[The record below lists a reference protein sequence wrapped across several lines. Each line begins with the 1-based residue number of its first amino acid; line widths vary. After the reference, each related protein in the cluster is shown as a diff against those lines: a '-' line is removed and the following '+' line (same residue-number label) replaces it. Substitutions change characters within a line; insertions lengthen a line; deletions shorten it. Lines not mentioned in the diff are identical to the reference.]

1 MGIWNYYKRYVEKR
15 VAKEDDAR
23 RQEIQNDIRIVLKN
37 NVLWLIVGDEAIYK
51 VNNSDTAE
59 DIIKKTKE
67 IFNVAKEYKEL

>member
-23 RQEIQNDIRIVLKN
+23 RQEIQDDIRIVLKN
-37 NVLWLIVGDEAIYK
+37 NALWLVVGDEAVYK
-51 VNNSDTAE
+51 ANNSDTAE

>member
-1 MGIWNYYKRYVEKR
+1 MGIWNYYKRYIEKR

-37 NVLWLIVGDEAIYK
+37 NVLWLVVGDEAVYK

>member
-1 MGIWNYYKRYVEKR
+1 MGIWDYYKRYVEKR

-23 RQEIQNDIRIVLKN
+23 RQEIQDDIRIVLKN
-37 NVLWLIVGDEAIYK
+37 NALWLVVGDEAVYK

-59 DIIKKTKE
+59 DIVKKTKE

>member
-37 NVLWLIVGDEAIYK
+37 NVLWLVVGDEAVYK
-51 VNNSDTAE
+51 ANNSDTAE

>member
-1 MGIWNYYKRYVEKR
+1 MGIWDYYKRYVEKR

-37 NVLWLIVGDEAIYK
+37 NILWLVVGDEAVYK

>member
-1 MGIWNYYKRYVEKR
+1 MGICDYYKHYVEKR

-37 NVLWLIVGDEAIYK
+37 NALWLVVGNEAVYK
-51 VNNSDTAE
+51 ANNSDTAE

-67 IFNVAKEYKEL
+67 IFDVAKEYKEL

>member
-37 NVLWLIVGDEAIYK
+37 NVLWLVVGDEAIYK

-59 DIIKKTKE
+59 DIINKTKE